1 MCSVLAVAVWS
12 TGSLPCLVQSG
23 HPPQRHALHRH
34 TNQHAVQHLPHVCGS
49 RVSACAPHHLL
60 CPALLHAVC
69 EGIEFRGMLYTTM
82 YVSIVLYYH
91 SMFLFVPTS
100 VYTSFSLLC
109 MSAICVGVPMV
120 VSLQGRSDT
129 LTAFLNPSRAVA
141 KTVMQTVGELDFE
154 TIFNDGNLL
163 YSPSAYLLFF
173 TFVVVMPV
181 LFSNLLVC
189 SQSIMHLVAYAWID
203 EQCEACVC
211 IRTHVFSQ

>member
-1 MCSVLAVAVWS
+1 
-12 TGSLPCLVQSG
+12 
-23 HPPQRHALHRH
+23 
-34 TNQHAVQHLPHVCGS
+34 
-49 RVSACAPHHLL
+49 
-60 CPALLHAVC
+60 
-69 EGIEFRGMLYTTM
+69 MLYTTM

-189 SQSIMHLVAYAWID
+189 SQSIMYLVAYAWID

-211 IRTHVFSQ
+211 IRIHVFSHLHSIACLLI